1 MKKLAALLIALLLLM
16 PAALAEA
23 PDYSF
28 LDSMTLEELQAL
40 QAEIESRIL
49 AADMPDG
56 AHFSSSTGIWLV
68 DIHPETGKRFVR
80 NAKLILGTCIQGINQ
95 KDVGVRLLIDT
106 ESVSLMVYEYYAATQ
121 IASSTANQWCKVLMT
136 DPTGRTSVLQGY
148 ARGSLIR
155 FDGLDRQRILNALMK
170 NGAVSFLIDLTVD
183 DLHEYRFA
191 IDNSL
196 YFANAYAA
204 LLNPEEQRV
213 DGRLPQGVFELG
225 PGEYVVGRDIPAG
238 RYVVTTFSSQP
249 SISHY
254 YQSGWLQ
261 FEALNPARCL
271 RVNLMQDGQ
280 RIVVSGGT
288 LIFDEYDW

>member
-1 MKKLAALLIALLLLM
+1 MKRLAALLISLLLLM
-16 PAALAEA
+16 TAALAEA

-49 AADMPDG
+49 AGEMPDG
-56 AHFSSSTGIWLV
+56 AHFSSSPGIWLIDV
-68 DIHPETGKRFVR
+68 HPETGKRFVR
-80 NAKLILGTCIQGINQ
+80 NARLILGSCIQGSNQ
-95 KDVGVRLLIDT
+95 KDVGFRLLIDT
-106 ESVSLMVYEYYAATQ
+106 ESVSIMEYEYYAATQ
-121 IASSTANQWCKVLMT
+121 IASRTEDQWCTVLMT
-136 DPTGRTSVLQGY
+136 DPTGQTFVLKGY
-148 ARGSLIR
+148 VRGSLIR

-183 DLHEYRFA
+183 ALHEYRFA

-204 LLNPEEQRV
+204 LLNPEEQRI
-213 DGRLPQGVFELG
+213 DGRLPQGVYELG

-261 FEALNPARCL
+261 FEALSPARCL
-271 RVNLMQDGQ
+271 RANLQEWQ
-280 RIVVSGGT
+280 RIVISGGT